1 LDSRAAKSKAHNG
14 IFRFASKS
22 RARAEANEGHS
33 APGFD
38 VAWLSFCLAA
48 GLGKAE
54 HPRHNQSAH
63 LKKNN
68 NKRRRED
75 KMNFA
80 RALSGALVA
89 IGILAAGAASAQ
101 TYPDRPITMIV
112 GFAPGGADDATA
124 RIIQDAMQK
133 ALGQPI
139 VIENVAGA
147 GGMIAAAK
155 AARADPD
162 GYTIMLAQDALAA
175 GMTLYP
181 DRTFDA
187 EKDFVPIGLVNTTT
201 NTLAGRPTLP
211 PNDFD
216 ELLRWMKEP
225 GQTIK
230 VGHPGVGSFGHL
242 GEVLVFQELGVKVT
256 QVPYRGAGPA
266 LVDLLAGQVDL
277 GPISAV
283 VAAPLVKA
291 NKLKAYALI
300 ARKPFAGLPE
310 LKTMGELGYKK
321 ADIDFWHMLLAPAG
335 TPRPIIDKLNGALR
349 TALADPKVRQTY
361 TDGGMDEYPP
371 DEETPEAA
379 AALLTNEIKLWGDVI
394 RTNHIAAR

>member
-1 LDSRAAKSKAHNG
+1 MIL
-14 IFRFASKS
+14 
-22 RARAEANEGHS
+22 ARAFS
-33 APGFD
+33 AALIVGG
-38 VAWLSFCLAA
+38 VLAA
-48 GLGKAE
+48 GT
-54 HPRHNQSAH
+54 
-63 LKKNN
+63 
-68 NKRRRED
+68 
-75 KMNFA
+75 
-80 RALSGALVA
+80 
-89 IGILAAGAASAQ
+89 AAAQ
-101 TYPDRPITMIV
+101 TYPDRPITMVV

-124 RIIQDAMQK
+124 RIIQDVMQK
-133 ALGQPI
+133 TLGQPI

-155 AARADPD
+155 VARADPD
-162 GYTIMLAQDALAA
+162 GYTILLHQDALAA

-211 PNDFD
+211 PNNFD
-216 ELLRWMKEP
+216 ELVRWMKEP

-335 TPRPIIDKLNGALR
+335 TPRPIIDKLNSALR
-349 TALADPKVRQTY
+349 TALADPKVRKTY

-379 AALLTNEIKLWGDVI
+379 AALLKNEIKLWGDVI
-394 RTNHIAAR
+394 RANNIAAR

>member
-1 LDSRAAKSKAHNG
+1 MIL
-14 IFRFASKS
+14 
-22 RARAEANEGHS
+22 ARAFS
-33 APGFD
+33 AALIAGG
-38 VAWLSFCLAA
+38 VLAA
-48 GLGKAE
+48 GT
-54 HPRHNQSAH
+54 
-63 LKKNN
+63 
-68 NKRRRED
+68 
-75 KMNFA
+75 
-80 RALSGALVA
+80 
-89 IGILAAGAASAQ
+89 AAAQ
-101 TYPDRPITMIV
+101 TYPDRPITMVV

-124 RIIQDAMQK
+124 RIIQDVMQK

-155 AARADPD
+155 VARADPD
-162 GYTIMLAQDALAA
+162 GYTILLHQDALAA

-211 PNDFD
+211 PNNFD

-335 TPRPIIDKLNGALR
+335 TPRPIIDKLNSALR

-361 TDGGMDEYPP
+361 ADGGMDEYPP

-379 AALLTNEIKLWGDVI
+379 AALLKNEIKLWGDVI
-394 RTNHIAAR
+394 RANNIAAR